1 MQKKVGS
8 SLLPYTKVNSIWIID
23 INIRAK
29 TINLLEENIEGNLYD
44 LESGNGSLDITPK
57 A

>member
-29 TINLLEENIEGNLYD
+29 TTNLLEENIEGNLYD